1 MRPVPASFL
10 LILIVALCV
19 LCSWQWQREMGLRKI
34 VNRQAAELQVLQAER
49 DEIES
54 RVRAADAEIL
64 RLTGSLNELR
74 TNSVAKQE
82 HEELVDQARR
92 MNEAITKQNAM
103 ITEQNEA
110 IAKANESIQR
120 ANETIKSLTTER
132 DGLVKRINEVTEKYN
147 ALAKKGG

>member
-19 LCSWQWQREMGLRKI
+19 LCSWQWQREMGLRTI
-34 VNRQAAELQVLQAER
+34 VNRQAGELQVLQAER

-64 RLTGSLNELR
+64 RLTGSLHELR
-74 TNSVAKQE
+74 GNSVARQE
-82 HEELVDQARR
+82 HEELLDQAKR
-92 MNEAITKQNAM
+92 MNEAIGKQSAL

-110 IAKANESIQR
+110 IAKANEAIQGADR
-120 ANETIKSLTTER
+120 ASL
-132 DGLVKRINEVTEKYN
+132 G
-147 ALAKKGG
+147 AA

>member
-34 VNRQAAELQVLQAER
+34 VNRQATELQTLQAER

-64 RLTGSLNELR
+64 RLTGSMNELR
-74 TNSVAKQE
+74 GNSVAKQE
-82 HEELVDQARR
+82 HDDLLDQARR
-92 MNEAITKQNAM
+92 MNEAITKQNTM

-120 ANETIKSLTTER
+120 ANETIKNLTTER
-132 DGLVKRINEVTEKYN
+132 DELVRRINEVTDKYN
-147 ALAKKGG
+147 ALAKKGR